1 MCLIGARLWERGL
14 IGAAEGNLSARLTE
28 ETLLC
33 TPAGLSKGHLKE
45 DDLVEIDLEGSSLN
59 GKKPSSEIKLHL
71 GIYRERPDCQAVIHA
86 HPPTATGF
94 TVAEEDFPDDVL
106 PESAVVLGHVI
117 TIPFAMPGTE
127 EVPRSLSPHLKSAK
141 AFLLSHHGAVVLGK
155 SLEDAYNRMETLER
169 VARILLTAKLLG
181 GPKRLH
187 HEGFERLLAENLHGR
202 LE

>member
-14 IGAAEGNLSARLTE
+14 IGAAEGNLSARLTDK
-28 ETLLC
+28 TLLC
-33 TPAGLSKGHLKE
+33 TPAGLSKGHLQE
-45 DDLVEIDLEGSSLN
+45 TDLVEIDLN
-59 GKKPSSEIKLHL
+59 GNPIKGGKPSSEIKLHL

-86 HPPTATGF
+86 HPSTATGF

-106 PESAVVLGHVI
+106 PESAVVLGPVV

-127 EVPRSLSPHLKSAK
+127 EVPRTLAPHLKAAK

-181 GPKRLH
+181 GPKRIH
-187 HEGFERLLAENLHGR
+187 HEGFERLLAQNLHGR